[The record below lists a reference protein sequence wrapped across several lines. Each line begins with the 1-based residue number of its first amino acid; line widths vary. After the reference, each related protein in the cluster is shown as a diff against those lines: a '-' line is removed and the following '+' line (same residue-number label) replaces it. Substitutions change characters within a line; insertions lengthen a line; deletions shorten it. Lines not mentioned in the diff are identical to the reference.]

1 MRLTLRTLLAY
12 LDDTLPPAEA
22 KEIGAKVAES
32 ESAQELIERIKQ
44 VARRRRITTPP
55 AAGPGKIDANT
66 ISEYI
71 DNVSPDQA
79 AEVEQICLASDVHLA
94 EVASCHQLLTIIF
107 SEPIDIPDGV
117 AERMIA
123 LGKGRSTASKIRKP
137 SAPKSEPALSA
148 ADVDEDETLRMGIPR
163 KFQGGSTRWLLG
175 VAVAAV
181 CVLIGVA
188 VMQILHVPNLRN
200 NPQQK
205 PSEDD
210 EQVAQV
216 KQLPIPEPTKEKDEE
231 LVKLPVKETPKKED
245 EFKLPPLDLPEFG
258 GKVDRTIPNEPVGEP
273 DNTRSAVGQIVADPK
288 DGILLKRTAK
298 APEWQRVSAKSPG
311 IETGQTLVTLP
322 ATRSTIQLS
331 RGLQVKLWGA
341 VPELQ
346 PAPQLYESMITLHA
360 SEKFDLDFTLLR
372 GRVVLASTKND
383 KAAIV
388 RMRFENPMMIDG
400 VEAFDMAIG
409 PKAEVLIDRWSSLP
423 RSEPF
428 FRDPA
433 NTNRVGPTAQ
443 VGIIALAGNVT
454 IKHGDIPRS
463 LMSPPGTALL
473 LWSSNKGTSDPQNM
487 QSLPDWLIGKGS
499 AKGTDE
505 KIIKETNQV
514 RQDMVA
520 NLNSKNLDVLIAEMR
535 ESNNP
540 VARRLSGLSLAAMDE
555 LPSLLDLLEQDKQP
569 DVRLTTIEAL
579 RYWIAT
585 SRNGEYRI
593 YDLLKAKYKMS
604 EAETIMQLL
613 HSFSERATQQPDTYE
628 LLIDYLVHP
637 VLPIRELA
645 AWHLYQMAPAGRNIP
660 YSASADSVIRQR
672 AHTAWRALI
681 PPGQLPPATPMPKGK
696 A

>member
-32 ESAQELIERIKQ
+32 EAAQELIERIKQ

-55 AAGPGKIDANT
+55 VAGPGKIDPNT

-71 DNVSPDQA
+71 DNVVTPEQA

-107 SEPIDIPDGV
+107 SEPVDIPDGV

-123 LGKGRSTASKIRKP
+123 LGKGKSIVVKPRKP
-137 SAPKSEPALSA
+137 AAPKSEAVVSA
-148 ADVDEDETLRMGIPR
+148 AETEEDETLRMGIPR
-163 KFQGGSTRWLLG
+163 KKQGGSTRWVLG
-175 VAVAAV
+175 AAV
-181 CVLIGVA
+181 LAVCLLIGVA
-188 VMQILHVPNLRN
+188 IVQILNVPNLRP
-200 NPQQK
+200 NPQK
-205 PSEDD
+205 PNEDD
-210 EQVAQV
+210 EQIAAIKPQ
-216 KQLPIPEPTKEKDEE
+216 QPIPEPAKEKDDDAGKQ
-231 LVKLPVKETPKKED
+231 VVKEEKKKDD
-245 EFKLPPLDLPEFG
+245 EFKLPPLELPEFG
-258 GKVDRTIPNEPVGEP
+258 GKADATIPNDPLGEP
-273 DNTRSAVGQIVADPK
+273 DNTRSSAGQLVADPK
-288 DGILLKRTAK
+288 DGVLLKRSAK
-298 APEWQRVSAKSPG
+298 APEWQRVSTKAPAV
-311 IETGQTLVTLP
+311 ETGQTLVSLP
-322 ATRSTIQLS
+322 ATRSTINLN
-331 RGLQVKLWGA
+331 RGLQLKMWGA

-346 PAPQLYESMITLHA
+346 PAPPLYESAVILHA

-372 GRVVLASTKND
+372 GRVIVASTKAD
-383 KAAIV
+383 KSMLV

-400 VEAFDMAIG
+400 VESFDMAFG
-409 PKAEVLIDRWSSLP
+409 PKAEVLFDRWSSFP
-423 RSEPF
+423 RTEPF
-428 FRDPA
+428 YRDPA
-433 NTNRVGPTAQ
+433 NNNRVGPMAQ
-443 VGIIALAGNVT
+443 VGAIALSGSVT
-454 IKHGDIPRS
+454 VRNGDVPRS
-463 LMSPPGTALL
+463 LMSPPGAALL
-473 LWSSNKGTSDPQNM
+473 LWSSNKGMADPQSM
-487 QSLPDWLIGKGS
+487 QSIPDWLLGKAP

-505 KIIKETNQV
+505 KIAKETNQV

-540 VARRLSGLSLAAMDE
+540 VARRLSVLSLAAMEE

-579 RYWIAT
+579 RNWVAT
-585 SRNGEYRI
+585 SRNGEYKL
-593 YDLLKAKYKMS
+593 YELLKAKYKMS

-628 LLIDYLVHP
+628 VLIDYLVHP

-672 AHTAWRALI
+672 AHTAWRAGARGSRRARG
-681 PPGQLPPATPMPKGK
+681 PRWRRG
-696 A
+696 

>member
-32 ESAQELIERIKQ
+32 EAAQELIERIKQ
-44 VARRRRITTPP
+44 VSRRRRITTPP
-55 AAGPGKIDANT
+55 AAGPGKIDPNT

-123 LGKGRSTASKIRKP
+123 LGKGKSTVSKVRKP
-137 SAPKSEPALSA
+137 AAPKSEASLSA
-148 ADVDEDETLRMGIPR
+148 TEGDEDETLRMGIPR
-163 KFQGGSTRWLLG
+163 KRQGASTRWVLG
-175 VAVAAV
+175 GAVAAV
-181 CVLIGVA
+181 CILIGVA
-188 VMQILHVPNLRN
+188 IMQILHLPNLRN
-200 NPQQK
+200 NPQK
-205 PSEDD
+205 PAEEE
-210 EQVAQV
+210 EQIAQA
-216 KQLPIPEPTKEKDEE
+216 KQQPIPEPAKEKEE
-231 LVKLPVKETPKKED
+231 DPVKLPVKEAPKKED

-258 GKVDRTIPNEPVGEP
+258 GKVDGTIPNEPVGEP
-273 DNTRSAVGQIVADPK
+273 DNTRSAAGQLVADPK
-288 DGILLKRTAK
+288 DGVLLKRSAK
-298 APEWQRVSAKSPG
+298 APDWQRVSTKAPA
-311 IETGQTLVTLP
+311 IESGQTLVSLP

-360 SEKFDLDFTLLR
+360 SEKFDVDFTLLR
-372 GRVVLASTKND
+372 GRVVLVSTKAD
-383 KAAIV
+383 KAVLV

-400 VEAFDMAIG
+400 VETFDMAVG
-409 PKAEVLIDRWSSLP
+409 PKAEVLIDRWSSFP

-433 NTNRVGPTAQ
+433 NNNRVGPMAQ

-454 IKHGDIPRS
+454 IKHGDVPRS

-487 QSLPDWLIGKGS
+487 QSIPDWLLGKGS

-514 RQDMVA
+514 RQDMVS

-540 VARRLSGLSLAAMDE
+540 IARRLSVLSLAAMDE

-569 DVRLTTIEAL
+569 DVRLTTIESL

-585 SRNGEYRI
+585 SRNAEYKL

-672 AHTAWRALI
+672 AHTAWRALV
-681 PPGQLPPATPMPKGK
+681 PPGQLPPAAPMPKGK